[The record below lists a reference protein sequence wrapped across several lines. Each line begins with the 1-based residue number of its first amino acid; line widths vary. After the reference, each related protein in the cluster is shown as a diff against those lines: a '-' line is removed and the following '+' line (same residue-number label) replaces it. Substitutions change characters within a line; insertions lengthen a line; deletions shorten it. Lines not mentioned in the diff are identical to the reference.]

1 MEVCCIFQS
10 VLYPKFH
17 CNYACALAAAIEE
30 EITCGIFSLKQNP
43 NQCCFWFKRVFTDLL
58 DQKPSDS
65 SLATYADMTLG
76 KRGMEFDTENLKIL
90 NILKEARLPAK
101 YIGYKREFETV
112 ELFIV

>member
-1 MEVCCIFQS
+1 MSFVWRFVVYFI
-10 VLYPKFH
+10 
-17 CNYACALAAAIEE
+17 CALTAAIEE

-65 SLATYADMTLG
+65 SLETYADMTLG

-101 YIGYKREFETV
+101 YIGYKEQMLLNYLLYNYPTCK
-112 ELFIV
+112 